1 MEKYKDILKA
11 SELFT
16 GLRQDEILSMVK
28 CLDGRLVNCKKG
40 EHILSQGDSIE
51 SISLLLSGKVHIE
64 STDFWGGRNILSVIR
79 KGEIFAEAYA
89 FDRAKAINDVIAA
102 EDSTVLLLNAGK
114 VLRTCSS
121 SCPFHST
128 LIDNLFNILA
138 RKNRLLVQKISQ
150 VTKRSTREKV
160 LSYLSDQAKREGCA
174 SFSIPFDR
182 QALADYLVL
191 PEGVTIEQ
199 TGEMSDFSE
208 FGPTLIMIVLLA
220 LFLVY
225 AVMAAQFESL
235 IDPLIIFVTI
245 PLLLIGVIWIHIIYG
260 ADFTLFSIVGI
271 VALIGVVVNNGIVL
285 IDCINRLVRQKVPVR
300 EACLQAARGRL
311 RPILMTTLTTILGL
325 IPMAFF
331 PGEGTEMMQPIALTF
346 VGGITTGAFLTLLLS
361 PVLYSLF
368 NTRREK
374 RFDDPESLNNQL
386 FEYDMRRL
394 KHIDSEL

>member
-1 MEKYKDILKA
+1 MA
-11 SELFT
+11 
-16 GLRQDEILSMVK
+16 
-28 CLDGRLVNCKKG
+28 
-40 EHILSQGDSIE
+40 
-51 SISLLLSGKVHIE
+51 
-64 STDFWGGRNILSVIR
+64 
-79 KGEIFAEAYA
+79 
-89 FDRAKAINDVIAA
+89 
-102 EDSTVLLLNAGK
+102 
-114 VLRTCSS
+114 
-121 SCPFHST
+121 
-128 LIDNLFNILA
+128 
-138 RKNRLLVQKISQ
+138 
-150 VTKRSTREKV
+150 
-160 LSYLSDQAKREGCA
+160 
-174 SFSIPFDR
+174 
-182 QALADYLVL
+182 QALAEYLDI
-191 PEGVTIEQ
+191 PGGVTIEQ

-208 FGPTLIMIVLLA
+208 FGPTLVMIVLLA

-245 PLLLIGVIWIHIIYG
+245 PLLLIGVIWVHVFYG

-331 PGEGTEMMQPIALTF
+331 PGEGSEMMQPIALTF

-386 FEYDMRRL
+386 LEYDMRRL
-394 KHIDSEL
+394 KHIDSQL